1 MLPTTS
7 DGYAPVAGMGK
18 WASQGLLP
26 CVPLPRT
33 LSPLLC
39 PPCPSDPWGSFCEN
53 SHQCR
58 PSPAQ
63 AHSLSASI
71 LFIST
76 RKLTESCNPF
86 VCFFV
91 YLIISPPTG

>member
-63 AHSLSASI
+63 AHSLSLLASY
-71 LFIST
+71 LF
-76 RKLTESCNPF
+76 LPESLLKAVIPLF
-86 VCFFV
+86 VSLF
-91 YLIISPPTG
+91 T